1 MALFF
6 IIFFT
11 LYSAVNF
18 YIFIR
23 GWQALNA
30 YSFIKPFYT
39 VIFII
44 AAASYILSRA
54 LHSKLPPGIYDVMLA
69 VGSFWFAYILYLFLG
84 IIIVDIIR
92 MLNLKFNFYPSF
104 VKSNYEQVKFFSA
117 LLILFISSITILLGH
132 LNTKDI
138 VVRDLNIT
146 LPKKNSPLEELSIAF
161 FTDSHI
167 SPLNKEQLL
176 IDIVNRVN
184 SLNPD
189 IILIAGDVVDDAPDI
204 LRVRSIGDEFKGFN
218 SKYGVYASTGN
229 HEFINEIDSSENYLE
244 EIGIKVLRDTAVFID
259 NSFYLIARDDTAK
272 INFTKSGRKS
282 LEEIVAYADP
292 SFPLIL
298 LDHTPFNLGAAE
310 KNGIDLQLSGHTH
323 HGQLWPL
330 NYITSI
336 VYELSWGYLKKGNSN
351 YYVSSGVGTW
361 GPPVRTGSKSE
372 IVNIKIKFE

>member
-146 LPKKNSPLEELSIAF
+146 LAKKNSPLEELSIAF

-218 SKYGVYASTGN
+218 SRYGVYASTGN

-282 LEEIVAYADP
+282 LEEIVAHADP

-298 LDHTPFNLGAAE
+298 LDHTPFNLGTAE